1 MFVLNNG
8 IVLFIMSLNP
18 RIVILGLEKSGKKTL
33 LQGIEYG
40 IFLIVGMSRY
50 LEFDHTKK
58 PERYTSIEI
67 Y

>member
-8 IVLFIMSLNP
+8 ILLFIMSLNP

-40 IFLIVGMSRY
+40 LFLSIGMSRY

-58 PERYTSIEI
+58 PERYNTIEI

>member
-1 MFVLNNG
+1 
-8 IVLFIMSLNP
+8 MSLNP

-58 PERYTSIEI
+58 PERYNTIEI